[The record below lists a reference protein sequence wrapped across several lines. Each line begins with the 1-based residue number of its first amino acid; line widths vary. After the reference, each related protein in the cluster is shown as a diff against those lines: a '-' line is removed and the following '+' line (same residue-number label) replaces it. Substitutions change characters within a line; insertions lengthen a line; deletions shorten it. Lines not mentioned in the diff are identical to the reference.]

1 MSDALTAK
9 VVIKLQQYKAQDL
22 LAADESPRLQGGLS
36 FNAQLQ
42 PGMA

>member
-22 LAADESPRLQGGLS
+22 LAAHDTAGAMPGEK
-36 FNAQLQ
+36 FNAQFQ